1 MNNAVL
7 GKTMENVRKHRNFK
21 LVAANRTKNNLVSGP
36 MYDRA
41 KWLSKKSLA
50 LEMKKMKVKMS
61 KPIYLGLSI
70 LEIIKHQYMNLVM
83 TILNQSINIMQM
95 YATSIQIPLSFILKL
110 KMFIKTLQ
118 MMLKKDLTHQNM

>member
-1 MNNAVL
+1 
-7 GKTMENVRKHRNFK
+7 MENVRKHRNFK

-36 MYDRA
+36 IYDRT

-83 TILNQSINIMQM
+83 TILNQSINIMQK
-95 YATSIQIPLSFILKL
+95 YATRIQIPLSFILKL